1 MTHIQLETQE
11 NMTRKERKSIQILNE
26 EIKSS
31 ALIDNI
37 IFFILEAPKS
47 LKK

>member
-26 EIKSS
+26 EIKLS

-37 IFFILEAPKS
+37 IFLYTGSPKES
-47 LKK
+47 